1 MAAASLTATG
11 FYENRSGG
19 SFGRRSELYLSSRMR
34 GEKAV
39 LDEVHFTAPFKVMEP
54 FDGEKGELKVMIL
67 SASPGIMEG
76 DVQAQHF
83 HVGRGTKLVVSS
95 QAFEK
100 IHKMKDGCAR
110 RHIRICQEADSFLY
124 YMPQPAIPFKNSA
137 FDNIVE
143 VKLQNKTSQFIFQ
156 DILSCGR
163 TAYGERFDYQYYH
176 SLVQVWR
183 EDRLIYR
190 DNTRYAPDILCM
202 EETGMY
208 EGYTHLAS
216 LLLCGLQKDNEWA
229 DKVRTILETTKDVEG
244 GVSFLASGDATVRI
258 LGRQAQQLQELCK
271 LIVGA

>member
-19 SFGRRSELYLSSRMR
+19 SFGRRSELYLSSCMR

-83 HVGRGTKLVVSS
+83 HVGRGTKLEVSS

-110 RHIRICQEADSFLY
+110 RHIRIL
-124 YMPQPAIPFKNSA
+124 
-137 FDNIVE
+137 
-143 VKLQNKTSQFIFQ
+143 
-156 DILSCGR
+156 
-163 TAYGERFDYQYYH
+163 
-176 SLVQVWR
+176 
-183 EDRLIYR
+183 
-190 DNTRYAPDILCM
+190 
-202 EETGMY
+202 
-208 EGYTHLAS
+208 
-216 LLLCGLQKDNEWA
+216 
-229 DKVRTILETTKDVEG
+229 
-244 GVSFLASGDATVRI
+244 
-258 LGRQAQQLQELCK
+258 
-271 LIVGA
+271 